1 MSTYNTMIF
10 SYAVAI
16 EILSANNLDDLYMER
31 HDARAHVYL
40 SKRDAAA
47 AVAAVVAAADAETF
61 ANDAYIAAHN
71 SVNACIAADD
81 ADVDV
86 VAADAVVKSA
96 SDAVVHSP
104 VIGYD
109 YDALGYAYTT
119 ALDAYNTAVQK
130 VNGTDWGVKYA
141 TVVDNCKTAIQN
153 AEDATVAHS
162 AAKSA
167 LDKANKTVAT
177 DIDNADYFDAAYIKY
192 INAGHYVA
200 EYNYDCDNAPSA

>member
-1 MSTYNTMIF
+1 MFTPNTMIS
-10 SYAVAI
+10 SYDEAI
-16 EILSANNLDDLYMER
+16 KVLSANTLDDLYMER
-31 HDARAHVYL
+31 HDARAYVYL

-47 AVAAVVAAADAETF
+47 AADAVVAAADAETF
-61 ANDAYIAAHN
+61 ANDACIDAHN
-71 SVNACIAADD
+71 AVNACI
-81 ADVDV
+81 
-86 VAADAVVKSA
+86 AADAVVKSA
-96 SDAVVHSP
+96 ADAVVKSAADAVVHSH

-141 TVVDNCKTAIQN
+141 TVVDACKTAIQN

-167 LDKANKTVAT
+167 LSKANATVAT
-177 DIDNADYFDAAYIKY
+177 DIDNADYFDAVYIKY
-192 INAGHYVA
+192 INAEHYVA

>member
-1 MSTYNTMIF
+1 MSTPNTIIS
-10 SYAVAI
+10 SYDEAI
-16 EILSANNLDDLYMER
+16 KVLSANNSGDLYMEMR
-31 HDARAHVYL
+31 DARGYVYL

-47 AVAAVVAAADAETF
+47 AADAVVAAADAETF
-61 ANDAYIAAHN
+61 ANDACIDAHN
-71 SVNACIAADD
+71 AVNACIAADD
-81 ADVDV
+81 ADADV
-86 VAADAVVKSA
+86 VAANAVVKSA
-96 SDAVVHSP
+96 ADAVVHSP
-104 VIGYD
+104 SIGYD

-192 INAGHYVA
+192 INAGRYVE

>member
-1 MSTYNTMIF
+1 MIS
-10 SYAVAI
+10 SYDEAI
-16 EILSANNLDDLYMER
+16 EVLSANTWEYLYMER
-31 HDARAHVYL
+31 HDARASVWF
-40 SKRDAAA
+40 SKHDAAA
-47 AVAAVVAAADAETF
+47 AADAVVAAADAETF

-96 SDAVVHSP
+96 ADAVVHSP

-141 TVVDNCKTAIQN
+141 TAVDNCKTAIQN

-167 LDKANKTVAT
+167 LNKANKTVAT
-177 DIDNADYFDAAYIKY
+177 DIDNADYFDAVYIKY
-192 INAGHYVA
+192 INAEQYIA
-200 EYNYDCDNAPSA
+200 EYDYDCNNALSA

>member
-1 MSTYNTMIF
+1 MSTLNTVIS
-10 SYAVAI
+10 SYDEAI
-16 EILSANNLDDLYMER
+16 EVLSANTWDYLYMER
-31 HDARAHVYL
+31 HDARAYVYL
-40 SKRDAAA
+40 SKHDAAA
-47 AVAAVVAAADAETF
+47 AADAVVTAADAETF
-61 ANDAYIAAHN
+61 ANDACIDAHN
-71 SVNACIAADD
+71 AVNACIAADD
-81 ADVDV
+81 ADADV
-86 VAADAVVKSA
+86 VAANAVVKS
-96 SDAVVHSP
+96 AVVHSP

-153 AEDATVAHS
+153 VNDATVAHS

-167 LDKANKTVAT
+167 LSKANATVAT
-177 DIDNADYFDAAYIKY
+177 DIDNADYFDAVYIKY
-192 INAGHYVA
+192 INARHYVA